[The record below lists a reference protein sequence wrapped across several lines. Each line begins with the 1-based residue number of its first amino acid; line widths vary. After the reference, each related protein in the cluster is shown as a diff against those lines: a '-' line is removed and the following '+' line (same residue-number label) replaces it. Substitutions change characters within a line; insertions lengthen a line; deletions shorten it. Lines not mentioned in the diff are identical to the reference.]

1 MSSSEKYSSLRAR
14 KKFSSDETSSG
25 LLETGAA
32 GTATVAG
39 VSGTDG
45 TGIISPAATPGTET
59 GVVSIVRILEAGY

>member
-1 MSSSEKYSSLRAR
+1 
-14 KKFSSDETSSG
+14 
-25 LLETGAA
+25 LETGAA